1 MTMTAT
7 MTQLTSLTQSILLPM
22 MMMMMRFHRG
32 RRRRSS
38 SRGRTK
44 SRHE

>member
-7 MTQLTSLTQSILLPM
+7 MTQLTSLTQSIVLLT
-22 MMMMMRFHRG
+22 MMMMRFHRG